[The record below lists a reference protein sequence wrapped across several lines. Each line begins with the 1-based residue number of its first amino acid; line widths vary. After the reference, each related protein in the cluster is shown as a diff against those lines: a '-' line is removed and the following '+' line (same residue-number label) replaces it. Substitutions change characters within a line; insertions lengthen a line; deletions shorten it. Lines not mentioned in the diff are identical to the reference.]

1 MIRIQQGQGKRAGLN
16 TSKIHRDKSETSTA
30 YGGQH
35 LSAERVNDGSQQIL
49 GRQLDPRDL
58 VVVAHSQIG
67 ESQLPQG
74 RFGAFNLA
82 QFRRR
87 NGMVVGN
94 PRRQA
99 RRSRLVS
106 HLKAQGSCNRTYVTL
121 GHSGLRERS

>member
-16 TSKIHRDKSETSTA
+16 TSKIHRDKSETS
-30 YGGQH
+30 
-35 LSAERVNDGSQQIL
+35 SQQIL

-94 PRRQA
+94 P
-99 RRSRLVS
+99 
-106 HLKAQGSCNRTYVTL
+106 
-121 GHSGLRERS
+121 